1 MKLIQEEVI
10 QLILL
15 FEEKEYLLTD
25 KLVEQERKSSI
36 TENALLDDYNCKLE
50 DLKLVSSIIEN
61 VEVKIKIGDI
71 IYIRGKDIIIV
82 NPFEDK
88 AKKIATLQ
96 KNLGGMF
103 IVNNPIVINKNTL
116 FTKSIVFNISTKEYI
131 NMILKNVKLKV
142 VL

>member
-1 MKLIQEEVI
+1 
-10 QLILL
+10 L

-36 TENALLDDYNCKLE
+36 TGNALLDDYNCKLE
-50 DLKLVSSIIEN
+50 DLKLVSFITEN

>member
-1 MKLIQEEVI
+1 
-10 QLILL
+10 LILL
-15 FEEKEYLLTD
+15 FEEKEYLLTN

-50 DLKLVSSIIEN
+50 DLKLVSFIIEN

-103 IVNNPIVINKNTL
+103 IVNNPIVISKNTL

>member
-1 MKLIQEEVI
+1 M
-10 QLILL
+10 ILL

>member
-1 MKLIQEEVI
+1 
-10 QLILL
+10 L

>member
-1 MKLIQEEVI
+1 M
-10 QLILL
+10 ILL

-25 KLVEQERKSSI
+25 KLVEQERKSSVVG
-36 TENALLDDYNCKLE
+36 NALLDDYNCKIE
-50 DLKLVSSIIEN
+50 DLKLISSITEN
-61 VEVKIKIGDI
+61 VEIKVKIGDI
-71 IYIRGKDIIIV
+71 LYIRGKDVIVV

-103 IVNNPIVINKNTL
+103 IVNNPILINKNTV
-116 FTKSIVFNISTKEYI
+116 FTKSIVFNISTQEYI
-131 NMILKNVKLKV
+131 NIILKNVKLKV

>member
-1 MKLIQEEVI
+1 
-10 QLILL
+10 LILL

-25 KLVEQERKSSI
+25 KLVEQERKSSVVG
-36 TENALLDDYNCKLE
+36 NALLDDYNCKIE
-50 DLKLVSSIIEN
+50 DLKLISSITEN
-61 VEVKIKIGDI
+61 VEIKVKIGDI
-71 IYIRGKDIIIV
+71 LYIRGKDVIVV

-103 IVNNPIVINKNTL
+103 IVNNPILINKNTV
-116 FTKSIVFNISTKEYI
+116 FTKSIVFNISTQEYI
-131 NMILKNVKLKV
+131 NIILKNVKLKV

>member
-1 MKLIQEEVI
+1 M
-10 QLILL
+10 ILL

-103 IVNNPIVINKNTL
+103 IVNNPITINKNTV

>member
-1 MKLIQEEVI
+1 
-10 QLILL
+10 L

-50 DLKLVSSIIEN
+50 DLKLVSFITEN

>member
-1 MKLIQEEVI
+1 
-10 QLILL
+10 LILL

>member
-1 MKLIQEEVI
+1 MK
-10 QLILL
+10 
-15 FEEKEYLLTD
+15 EKEYLLTD

-50 DLKLVSSIIEN
+50 DLKLVSFITEN

-116 FTKSIVFNISTKEYI
+116 FTKNSILIYLQEYI

-142 VL
+142 CYNGKIFTDLAKIY

>member
-1 MKLIQEEVI
+1 M
-10 QLILL
+10 ILL

-36 TENALLDDYNCKLE
+36 TENALLDDYNCKVE

>member
-1 MKLIQEEVI
+1 M
-10 QLILL
+10 ILL
-15 FEEKEYLLTD
+15 FEEKEYLLTN

-36 TENALLDDYNCKLE
+36 TENALLDDYNCKIE

-103 IVNNPIVINKNTL
+103 IVNNPIVISKNTL